1 MDRRGFLKLGA
12 LLPFYKTVIKK
23 LIENKAPEP
32 IEEMTIDWR
41 DSYAKSL
48 ADNYYG
54 LNDPMFAPSRTRIG
68 EFDVVGKFPHK
79 IQLTTTDNEH
89 WFSSDGG
96 FTWINGTSEYEADAW
111 REYWEKE
118 ARSAYL
124 YEFPGLDKIVATG
137 HGDDT

>member
-23 LIENKAPEP
+23 LIEKRSPEP

-41 DSYAKSL
+41 DSYTKSL

-68 EFDVVGKFPHK
+68 EFDVVGEFPHK

-89 WFSSDGG
+89 WFSSYGAMVQKMY
-96 FTWINGTSEYEADAW
+96 FVNNNGEWYATKDNGMIWLEVANEQAAKD
-111 REYWEKE
+111 
-118 ARSAYL
+118 
-124 YEFPGLDKIVATG
+124 FLDL
-137 HGDDT
+137 